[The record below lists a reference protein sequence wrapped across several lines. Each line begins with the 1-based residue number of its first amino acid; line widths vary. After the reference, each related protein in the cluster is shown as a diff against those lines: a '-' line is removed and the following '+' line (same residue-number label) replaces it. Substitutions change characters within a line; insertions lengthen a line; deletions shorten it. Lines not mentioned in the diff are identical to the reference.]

1 LLSVLNVTMLD
12 VVMLNAAAT
21 NSTAMEFVQAK
32 DEHTL
37 SVIMLGKVILSILH
51 AKCQNTGCSYAE
63 CLNAKLGCTEHL

>member
-1 LLSVLNVTMLD
+1 
-12 VVMLNAAAT
+12 
-21 NSTAMEFVQAK
+21 MEFVQAK

-51 AKCQNTGCSYAE
+51 AKCHNTGCSYAE